1 MNLKTTSREDLLTQG
16 SDVRFRQMVYD
27 LFTISTH
34 MQSVRDHVA
43 SRIGISGPQYSILM
57 AVAEMQNDV
66 GVSVKRV
73 AEHLHVSGAF
83 VTAETGKLLKLGY
96 LEKRPNPEDRRGVRL
111 TLSARGVEVTRLIL
125 PELCRINDIFFGG
138 LDKNA
143 FEVLSDIAADMI
155 APAEEALRKTVGSE

>member
-1 MNLKTTSREDLLTQG
+1 MNLKTTSREDLLAQG
-16 SDVRFRQMVYD
+16 SDARFRQMVYD

-34 MQSVRDHVA
+34 MQSVRNHMA

-57 AVAEMQNDV
+57 AIAEMQNEI

-83 VTAETGKLLKLGY
+83 VTAEAGKMLKLGY

-111 TLSARGVEVTRLIL
+111 TLSAKGTEETGLIL
-125 PELCRINDIFFGG
+125 PELCSINDVFFGG
-138 LDKNA
+138 LDKND
-143 FEVLSDIAADMI
+143 FEGLADIAANMI
-155 APAEEALRKTVGSE
+155 APAEEALRKTTGSE

>member
-1 MNLKTTSREDLLTQG
+1 MNLNTTSREDLLTQG
-16 SDVRFRQMVYD
+16 SDARFRQMVYD

-57 AVAEMQNDV
+57 AIAEMQNDV

-83 VTAETGKLLKLGY
+83 VTVESGKLLKLGY

-111 TLSARGVEVTRLIL
+111 TLSAKGAEETRLVL
-125 PELCRINDIFFGG
+125 PELCQINDVFFGG
-138 LDKNA
+138 LGKNA
-143 FEVLSDIAADMI
+143 FEVLADIAAGMI
-155 APAEEALRKTVGSE
+155 TPAEEALRKTTGSE